1 MYKNVYSIFMENNSE
16 KIKQAEKITIK
27 KVNKYWAQLGSAKL
41 LKNISQVLIVK
52 FRGGSANLTI
62 IYIFRSACSCILAKT
77 DKKMTIFSVT
87 FVLLTRAR
95 DGE

>member
-41 LKNISQVLIVK
+41 LKNISQTYK
-52 FRGGSANLTI
+52 W
-62 IYIFRSACSCILAKT
+62 
-77 DKKMTIFSVT
+77 KKNHTY
-87 FVLLTRAR
+87 
-95 DGE
+95 